1 MSVGGITAQGLYNS
15 NTLLVETEREMLQAA
30 EEVVVVSDSSKLGH
44 AAIAH
49 LCSLDRVNKLIVD
62 SGITPEW
69 RESLGDA
76 GVEVL
81 VAEI

>member
-1 MSVGGITAQGLYNS
+1 VGGITAQGLYNS

-44 AAIAH
+44 TAIAH

-69 RESLGDA
+69 RESLAGA